1 MIAVEEEDL
10 SNITKAEQDLHGR
23 FGNPTPGS
31 PSWTCKKVN
40 LAWLGGCCQ
49 KHRCCHTEL

>member
-23 FGNPTPGS
+23 LATLHPDLRPG
-31 PSWTCKKVN
+31 
-40 LAWLGGCCQ
+40 LA
-49 KHRCCHTEL
+49 KR